1 MTEVSL
7 VGAAAVHALSCP
19 YCHRPMPPDADAA
32 LDAQHRWGFAAAQ
45 AVEDGRVVG
54 LLVLAPAE
62 TGATVACGWV
72 EPDFVRR
79 GVGRQLVRAAAAG
92 LVAQRVGS
100 LAALSG
106 HSSGCAGFSRRW
118 LAAVGFRPTT
128 QPKLWRMDLNQTV
141 LVPRR
146 TLRET
151 FEELVDAVRP
161 VPPPEP
167 VGRTGER

>member
-1 MTEVSL
+1 MSVRARQLL
-7 VGAAAVHALSCP
+7 VVATGVVAAAVMIVLG
-19 YCHRPMPPDADAA
+19 
-32 LDAQHRWGFAAAQ
+32 LWQAQVFVDQGNRSASERAAQ
-45 AVEDGRVVG
+45 APIPLEDFVHPDGTIGDVYGKRVVASG
-54 LLVLAPAE
+54 RYQGKQLA
-62 TGATVACGWV
+62 V
-72 EPDFVRR
+72 
-79 GVGRQLVRAAAAG
+79 
-92 LVAQRVGS
+92 
-100 LAALSG
+100 
-106 HSSGCAGFSRRW
+106 
-118 LAAVGFRPTT
+118 VGFRPTT